1 MIHFSGGEAA
11 ELSAVLRFHR
21 ESTAAAVT
29 EKFLKRHPDWLARYG
44 ERARALGIEDATF
57 HINFLAG
64 AVEAGREE
72 AYAGYTRWVVRV
84 LAARGIAA
92 SFLAENLQEI
102 WETLEP
108 RLSDEQKVVV
118 RSLVAAGCAAAA
130 EGPEVVFA
138 IGADTQLSDA
148 RSAYVVAV
156 LNGDRRAA
164 ANIVLD
170 AIRASR
176 SVGDVYVEIFQ
187 EAQYEIGRMWE
198 RNVISV
204 AQEHMATAT
213 TQFVMGQA
221 YSHLPVVEP
230 HRGRMVLTGVE
241 GEFHQVGANMV
252 ADVLES
258 EGWDVKF
265 LGTNM
270 PHKGIYDALEQHQV
284 GVLGISATM
293 LFNLPKV
300 RDLIAGVRDRFGP
313 SVRIVLGGKAFPA
326 KFDPGEIGAD
336 DLAGDLRS
344 TLRLL
349 CGHE

>member
-1 MIHFSGGEAA
+1 M
-11 ELSAVLRFHR
+11 SAVLRLHR
-21 ESTAAAVT
+21 ESTAVAAT
-29 EKFLKRHPDWLARYG
+29 ERFLRRHPDWLTRYG
-44 ERARALGIEDATF
+44 DRARTRGVEDTTF
-57 HINFLAG
+57 HIDFLAG

-72 AYAGYTRWVVRV
+72 AYADYTRWVVRV

-92 SFLAENLQEI
+92 SFVVESLQDMREA
-102 WETLEP
+102 LES

-118 RSLVAAGCAAAA
+118 RSLVAAGCAAAS
-130 EGPEVVFA
+130 EGARVELA
-138 IGADTQLSDA
+138 GGADRQLSHA
-148 RSAYVVAV
+148 KSAYVIAV

-164 ANIVLD
+164 THIAVD
-170 AIRASR
+170 AIRGSP
-176 SVGDVYVEIFQ
+176 SISDVYVEIFQ

-258 EGWDVKF
+258 EGWNVRF
-265 LGTNM
+265 LGTDM
-270 PHKGIYDALEQHQV
+270 PHGGICDAVEQHQA

-300 RDLIAGVRDRFGP
+300 RDLIAGARDRFGAD
-313 SVRIVLGGKAFPA
+313 VRIVLGGRAFPA
-326 KFDPGEIGAD
+326 EFDPGEIGAD
-336 DLAGDLRS
+336 ALAGDLRS
-344 TLRLL
+344 TVALL
-349 CGHE
+349 CGHT